1 MIPGEHWITLHLQAR
16 ELLELTRMEAH
27 YSADSKDSGGGA
39 AVAVADVS
47 GSTVEGSILR

>member
-1 MIPGEHWITLHLQAR
+1 MIPGEHWINLHLQAR

-39 AVAVADVS
+39 AVAAVS